1 MNRNSFITYIFCIMT
16 FVFVFAF
23 PSDGAERAAPFRIA
37 AGDGSTLTM
46 EDLSGKIVL
55 CFYETRD
62 TTDKNSA
69 LKDEL
74 RKFRD
79 QLFEKE
85 KDILYVLPVVDC
97 SGASRLFIGKWKDS
111 LIRESEKAGYT
122 VYGDWDGKMRDDN
135 KFLRNESNFA
145 LINKDGSITYL
156 THGLIEEREISL
168 ILRKVRSLM
177 GKEVLF

>member
-62 TTDKNSA
+62 TKDKNSA

-79 QLFEKE
+79 QLFE
-85 KDILYVLPVVDC
+85 
-97 SGASRLFIGKWKDS
+97 
-111 LIRESEKAGYT
+111 
-122 VYGDWDGKMRDDN
+122 
-135 KFLRNESNFA
+135 
-145 LINKDGSITYL
+145 
-156 THGLIEEREISL
+156 
-168 ILRKVRSLM
+168 
-177 GKEVLF
+177 